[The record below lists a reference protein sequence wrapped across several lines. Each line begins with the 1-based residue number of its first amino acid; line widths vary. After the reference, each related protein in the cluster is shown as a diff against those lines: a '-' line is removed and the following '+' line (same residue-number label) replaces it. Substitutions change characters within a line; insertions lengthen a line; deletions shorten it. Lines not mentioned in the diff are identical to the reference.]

1 MTGTLAQP
9 FVVDTAGE
17 RYLFFTYPNFQ
28 SCMRLD
34 DPCALVC
41 AKLSTALSSSYLC
54 KRTIMY
60 CSLRSRDR
68 RSLKFRRCCYERA
81 TELEEALGL
90 QFHRFLQRL
99 RTGPT
104 LRTKPIARDGN
115 RGRRDGAASAATP
128 SV

>member
-41 AKLSTALSSSYLC
+41 AKLSTALSSSYLLLLFAF
-54 KRTIMY
+54 KRPPLTEVPQM
-60 CSLRSRDR
+60 L
-68 RSLKFRRCCYERA
+68 YERA